1 VTLATPP
8 SGARD
13 TAHHPIRRMTVFC
26 GSRSGARP
34 AYLEMARELG
44 TAIAGRGWG
53 LVYGGAR
60 VGTMGALADAA
71 LAAGG
76 EVIGVMPQ
84 GLIDREVAHPGLTAF
99 HAVTSMHQRKALMAD
114 LSDAFIAL
122 PGGYGTL
129 DELFEILTW
138 GQLELHAKPIV
149 LLDAAGFFGPLQG
162 CLDHAV
168 AEGFLA
174 QAHRGLLLRE
184 STVTEVL
191 DRIQAW
197 RPPPVASKWD
207 PGELER

>member
-1 VTLATPP
+1 MTLGAPDAERAT
-8 SGARD
+8 
-13 TAHHPIRRMTVFC
+13 IRRVTVFC

-44 TAIAGRGWG
+44 AAIAGRGWG

-60 VGTMGALADAA
+60 VGTMGALAHGA

-99 HAVTSMHQRKALMAD
+99 HPVTSMHERKALMAD

-122 PGGYGTL
+122 PGGFGTL

-138 GQLELHAKPIV
+138 GQLELHAKPIA
-149 LLDAAGFFGPLQG
+149 LLDGEGFFGPLLR

-174 QAHRGLLLRE
+174 PAHRGLLLHE
-184 STVTEVL
+184 TGVAAAL

-197 RPPPVASKWD
+197 RPPPAASKWES
-207 PGELER
+207 GELER